1 MKQLMKLCVV
11 LAAAMAVCTGCN
23 CFSRMA
29 KNPDAVKVTATP
41 EVLVLNNGVVAAE
54 IRVTFPADYFNTKAI
69 LRVTP
74 VLVFEGGEVAGTTK
88 YFQGSGVKD
97 NYTVVDARGGSYTQ
111 RVEFPYDER
120 MDRCELQLRAEIK
133 CPKGACKE
141 FTLVNLNDGSIP
153 TKEQAAVLR
162 GMDKRAREALRR
174 DFGLTV
180 AYGLNTLQ
188 KRIQYGAVMEPM
200 AHNYKKVK
208 TVVTKTDMRYGIN
221 SSTVTAENERD
232 ANLDIFRMTV
242 DNNLQ
247 NDRAT
252 QNIAVKGYA
261 SPDGPE
267 ALNDKL
273 SKARSESSK
282 RLVAKLLSDT
292 GLEVDAAAY
301 GEDWDGFK
309 ELIEQSNI
317 EDKNLIL
324 QVLSLYNSPV
334 EREKEIK
341 NLSSVF
347 EELKSDVLPEL
358 RRAQIINSTDV
369 QGNTDDEILE
379 AVRNGRELTVE
390 EYLYAAEELTKD
402 PEQQVKI
409 LTVAVSKYNDP
420 RVYNNLGVALT
431 KMGANDLA
439 MKSFERAAKL
449 DSSSEL
455 NKNLL
460 LANLAAGRTDEAKKY
475 AASVDA
481 EAKAA
486 LAAAEGDYNAAAG
499 RLDGYNAAVVAVM
512 NNDLATAKRA
522 LASDTSAEA
531 DYLRAVIAAK
541 QGDLVAAKAQLNSA
555 TAKNPALAARAA
567 KDILLKE
574 VVK

>member
-1 MKQLMKLCVV
+1 MKQIMKLCVV
-11 LAAAMAVCTGCN
+11 LAAAVVACTGCN
-23 CFSRMA
+23 CFSNMA

-41 EVLVLNNGVVAAE
+41 EVLTLNNGVVAAE
-54 IRVTFPADYFNTKAI
+54 IRVTFPTSYFNKKAI

-88 YFQGSGVKD
+88 YFQGSSVKD
-97 NYTVVDARGGSYTQ
+97 NYTVVSATGGSFTQ

-141 FTLVNLNDGSIP
+141 FTLVNLNDGSLP
-153 TKEQAAVLR
+153 TKAQKAVLA
-162 GMDKRAREALRR
+162 GVSKSAREALKRE
-174 DFGLTV
+174 FGLTV

-188 KRIQYGAVMEPM
+188 KQIKYGEMMEPM
-200 AHNYKKVK
+200 AHNYKKVR
-208 TVVTKTDMRYGIN
+208 TVVTKTDVRYGIN
-221 SSTVTAENERD
+221 SSNVTDANRRN

-252 QNIAVKGYA
+252 QSIAVKGYA

-267 ALNDKL
+267 AFNDKL

-282 RLVAKLLSDT
+282 KLVAALLADT

-309 ELIEQSNI
+309 ELIEQSNMP
-317 EDKNLIL
+317 DKNLIL

-341 NLSSVF
+341 NLASVF
-347 EELKSDVLPEL
+347 ESLKSDVLPEL
-358 RRAQIINSTDV
+358 RRAQVINSTDI
-369 QGNTDDEILE
+369 QGNTDDEIMA
-379 AVRNGRELTVE
+379 AVREGRELTAD
-390 EYLYAAEELTKD
+390 EYLYAAEELVKD

-409 LTVAVSKYNDP
+409 LTIAVSKYNDP

-439 MKSFERAAKL
+439 MTSFEKAAKL

-455 NKNLL
+455 NKNLM
-460 LANLAAGRTDEAKKY
+460 LANLAAGKTAEAQKY
-475 AASVDA
+475 AGSVDA
-481 EAKAA
+481 AGKAA
-486 LAAAEGDYNAAAG
+486 LAAAEGNYTAASG
-499 RLDGYNAAVVAVM
+499 HFNGYNAAIVSLM
-512 NNDLATAKRA
+512 NNDLTSAKRA
-522 LASDTSAEA
+522 IDADTSADA

-541 QGDLVAAKAQLNSA
+541 QGDLATAKNQLNSA
-555 TAKNPALAARAA
+555 TAKDPSLAQKAA
-567 KDILLKE
+567 KDVLLKE
-574 VVK
+574 IAK